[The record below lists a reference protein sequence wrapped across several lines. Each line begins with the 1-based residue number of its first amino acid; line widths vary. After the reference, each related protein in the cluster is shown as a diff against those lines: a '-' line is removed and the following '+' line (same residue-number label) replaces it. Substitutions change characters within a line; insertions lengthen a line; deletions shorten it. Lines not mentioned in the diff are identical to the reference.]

1 MSSFYSRNRGA
12 IWLTLAASGVYFLY
26 RYYEYKRKLRER
38 NERIAAGLE
47 LFSRRGVEKLVE
59 LRDKLE
65 QLLGSLDNFEP
76 ELPDT
81 EDDECVVCNSAKAII
96 QTYPCKHRVLCRRCF
111 VRTLQVAV
119 NDLNLP
125 LRCVV
130 CRTRIQTLDRERF
143 IGPSLDHQSNGLNQ
157 DREHH
162 EASGLTTD
170 TERHEVHGLT
180 SDGGFHEEPGLEL
193 NREHQNE
200 HSVDANEIEHL
211 V

>member
-1 MSSFYSRNRGA
+1 M
-12 IWLTLAASGVYFLY
+12 
-26 RYYEYKRKLRER
+26 
-38 NERIAAGLE
+38 
-47 LFSRRGVEKLVE
+47 
-59 LRDKLE
+59 
-65 QLLGSLDNFEP
+65 
-76 ELPDT
+76 
-81 EDDECVVCNSAKAII
+81 VCNSAKAII

-193 NREHQNE
+193 NREHQDE
-200 HSVDANEIEHL
+200 HIVDANEFEHL
-211 V
+211 VWPWGCLICVKQYSLAHLNLVNITGFCINLHQCTTFKKSCHKVWREREVEERKWLSDKVDEYELKS